1 MPASFENM
9 QRGAAASE
17 RAGSGF
23 NPGAPARGRNN
34 QSEDR
39 DALGAFTR
47 RRLLRKCGTPQ
58 DAVRKMKVAEPIDI
72 EFLQAERLQDFFAFH
87 CRRPIPEVMEVS
99 GHNWRVPYSK
109 LFLRVDLES
118 QLRTQRKINGWE
130 MTRAPTPGAMRG
142 RPVRCIHCARAI
154 SASPLMSAS
163 SAWSFS
169 QPRPATLV
177 CGTSG
182 IAAENERAV
191 VRGSTFEEPQR
202 AGGRNAID
210 RLDGTAFSS
219 AAGIS

>member
-23 NPGAPARGRNN
+23 NPGARAGGRNN

-72 EFLQAERLQDFFAFH
+72 ELLQAERLQDFFAFH
-87 CRRPIPEVMEVS
+87 CRRPIHKVMEVS

-130 MTRAPTPGAMRG
+130 MTRAPTPGAIRG
-142 RPVRCIHCARAI
+142 GPVMHPLRPGDQRLAFDEREFGVVVLAAATRHAGLRDERHRSRERTRRRARKHI
-154 SASPLMSAS
+154 
-163 SAWSFS
+163 
-169 QPRPATLV
+169 
-177 CGTSG
+177 
-182 IAAENERAV
+182 
-191 VRGSTFEEPQR
+191 
-202 AGGRNAID
+202 
-210 RLDGTAFSS
+210 
-219 AAGIS
+219 

>member
-23 NPGAPARGRNN
+23 NPGARAGGRNN

-47 RRLLRKCGTPQ
+47 RRLLRKRGTPQ

-130 MTRAPTPGAMRG
+130 MTRAPTPGAIRG

-163 SAWSFS
+163 SA
-169 QPRPATLV
+169 
-177 CGTSG
+177 
-182 IAAENERAV
+182 
-191 VRGSTFEEPQR
+191 
-202 AGGRNAID
+202 
-210 RLDGTAFSS
+210 
-219 AAGIS
+219 